1 MVTSPSPSGNSTGTS
16 FIECT
21 AISARFSSNASSS
34 SLTNRPLPPTFARG
48 RIEDHVTA
56 RDHRHQLDAQSTVA
70 GFKALLHIM
79 CLPERERALACGNSP
94 KHCLTCL
101 LPSLSIANHPNIVD
115 SGMAVLRLMKRERD
129 KAAYS
134 SAIAV
139 FRNLH
144 VQNGATLVCSA
155 SFFTVNRQG
164 VKLIT
169 F

>member
-34 SLTNRPLPPTFARG
+34 SFDKQAFAAHFRQW
-48 RIEDHVTA
+48 RIKDHVTA
-56 RDHRHQLDAQSTVA
+56 RDHRYQLDAQSTVA

-79 CLPERERALACGNSP
+79 CLPERERALACGNSQNIVS
-94 KHCLTCL
+94 TCL

-129 KAAYS
+129 RAAYS

-155 SFFTVNRQG
+155 SFFTVNRQS